1 MKISNHN
8 AFFLLGYNA
17 LHTLDKMDRNRLL
30 KDNTSLEAVTLIEES
45 DNEVFKLL
53 NYEYI

>member
-1 MKISNHN
+1 MFPLRK
-8 AFFLLGYNA
+8 YNA
-17 LHTLDKMDRNRLL
+17 LCTLDKMDRNTLL
-30 KDNTSLEAVTLIEES
+30 KNNTSLDAGTLIEES